1 MFLDSVW
8 SFSITCW
15 ILAGILTL
23 LKTVEEIQERLQ
35 AQKETQAFNRKHN
48 TQAFNR
54 KPVGQ
59 RI

>member
-1 MFLDSVW
+1 MS
-8 SFSITCW
+8 CW

-35 AQKETQAFNRKHN
+35 ARKERRAFNRKPEIRAFKRKPE